1 MTTRHFTSPW
11 DAAQEAG
18 RSRIFGGIH
27 FPFDNEFGLKLG
39 QLVGELIVTS
49 WLQSLSQTNRIGR
62 TELKVTPAIFHFS
75 VFRVGFSV
83 LGGISLRT
91 LAHLPLNQPS
101 HLIE

>member
-27 FPFDNEFGLKLG
+27 LPFDNEAGLKLG
-39 QLVGELIVTS
+39 HLVGELIVTS

-62 TELKVTPAIFHFS
+62 TVLEATPAIFHFS
-75 VFRVGFSV
+75 YFRRDFSV
-83 LGGISLRT
+83 LGGISLGT
-91 LAHLPLNQPS
+91 LADLPLNQPS

>member
-1 MTTRHFTSPW
+1 MQPW
-11 DAAQEAG
+11 KRAAVEYT
-18 RSRIFGGIH
+18 GGIH
-27 FPFDNEFGLKLG
+27 FPFGTEARLKLG

-75 VFRVGFSV
+75 DFRVGFSV
-83 LGGISLRT
+83 LGGISLGT
-91 LAHLPLNQPS
+91 LADLPLNQPF